1 MDVIILAAGLGTRVT
16 KYTHNILPKYL
27 INIDNNT
34 GLYHIIEYWNKYSE
48 NIYLV
53 IHSRYNQITQFYLK
67 NVMEEKAKNVVL
79 INYDTNDGTAYTL
92 SELIHNSPKMKL
104 IYDNLLITWCDIFP
118 TEPISFKTIKKE
130 CTSDIIIFTHGDKCR
145 YLLDDKK
152 NITNVND
159 GGNIIGIYYFQNFQ
173 KSKFI
178 LDKSKAYGQDIVIF
192 LKMLGTVSE
201 YNLKKIV
208 DYGDEEKINNIFNN
222 RSSSSNPN
230 TFKCRYFNDIRVV
243 EEDKIFKSGIDNKGK
258 ELINIERKWY
268 EYISTTIN
276 NERFNKYIPKIHKI
290 YDYGILMEY
299 KKNYIPLFIYLKGL
313 EPSYQSPPKYV
324 ESIIN
329 IAKNNSLAFYQNPK
343 PKPKPSPTQILE
355 NILLEIQHLHN
366 IKKVKENKYTFLKNI
381 KTEILDKIIT
391 RKNKINDVLTYF
403 GEIEYVN
410 NIKIDTLDNILIKCK
425 KIIIEYYKSR
435 DDFEHSIILGDCQF
449 SNILI
454 NPANPSEFVFIDP
467 RGYFGDSKIFGPKE
481 YDYAKILY
489 AISGYDQFNDQNDYV
504 IKNIDLVTKSIIIAI
519 NKISLFEKSVLN
531 KYFNKVHKAFMVIIW
546 LSLAE
551 YNKNHIWKCLSSYYY
566 GLYLGT
572 IL

>member
-1 MDVIILAAGLGTRVT
+1 MENVSFSYDENLILSNIDYEIINVDCNNGEENSYTLNKALNNA
-16 KYTHNILPKYL
+16 KYT
-27 INIDNNT
+27 
-34 GLYHIIEYWNKYSE
+34 NKK
-48 NIYLV
+48 I
-53 IHSRYNQITQFYLK
+53 
-67 NVMEEKAKNVVL
+67 
-79 INYDTNDGTAYTL
+79 
-92 SELIHNSPKMKL
+92 
-104 IYDNLLITWCDIFP
+104 LITWCDIFP

-130 CTSDIIIFTHGDKCR
+130 DTSDIIIFTNGNKCR
-145 YLLDDKK
+145 YLLDDKR

-178 LDKSKAYGQDIVIF
+178 LDKSQAYNQDIVIF
-192 LKMLGTVSE
+192 LKMLGSIGE
-201 YNLKKIV
+201 YNLKRIV

-222 RSSSSNPN
+222 SSSSSYPN
-230 TFKCRYFNDIRVV
+230 TFKCRYFNDIKIV

-268 EYISTTIN
+268 EYVSTTIN

-299 KKNYIPLFIYLKGL
+299 KKNYIPLFVYLKGL
-313 EPSYQSPPKYV
+313 DLSYQSPQKYV

-329 IAKNNSLAFYQNPK
+329 IAKNSVLAFYQNLK
-343 PKPKPSPTQILE
+343 PKPAPTQILE

-435 DDFEHSIILGDCQF
+435 DDYEHSIILGDCQF

-504 IKNIDLVTKSIIIAI
+504 IKNIDLNAKSMIIDIH
-519 NKISLFEKSVLN
+519 KISLFEKSVLN

-572 IL
+572 ML